1 MTSLRKLTSYF
12 SLCTVP
18 VSIVQ
23 AISFEKFNLEDI
35 PIESLKTALDL
46 NGLSPEP
53 SPLISGSL
61 TRELAPN
68 QDYSSFDL
76 VGPELDT
83 NVEVD
88 FEYNNDNIQRPR
100 SSKSGSV
107 AFRAMLQSAFMG
119 INIDNYGC
127 WCIFGDK
134 RDKARGPTMN
144 NVDRLCKSLQRGYD
158 CVIIDENNENQSNSD
173 QCVPWDV
180 DYNFDFSLIGDIP
193 TMCKNSNPRSSCK
206 TRSCMVEMKFMLSY
220 LSEVF
225 KGTINTDDQFS
236 HNNGF
241 DFNNEC
247 KRPSPDVNPE
257 KACCGDYPERY
268 SYRTVG
274 GVRACCNNRTY
285 NTQLF
290 TCCQDG
296 SISMSLCG

>member
-1 MTSLRKLTSYF
+1 MTSPRKLTSYF

-61 TRELAPN
+61 TRELTPN

-76 VGPELDT
+76 VGPELE
-83 NVEVD
+83 NEEMD
-88 FEYNNDNIQRPR
+88 FEYNEIQRPR

-158 CVIIDENNENQSNSD
+158 CVIIDEINENPSSNNNN
-173 QCVPWDV
+173 Q
-180 DYNFDFSLIGDIP
+180 
-193 TMCKNSNPRSSCK
+193 
-206 TRSCMVEMKFMLSY
+206 
-220 LSEVF
+220 
-225 KGTINTDDQFS
+225 KGK
-236 HNNGF
+236 NNGNG
-241 DFNNEC
+241 NN
-247 KRPSPDVNPE
+247 SGG
-257 KACCGDYPERY
+257 A
-268 SYRTVG
+268 VG
-274 GVRACCNNRTY
+274 T
-285 NTQLF
+285 
-290 TCCQDG
+290 
-296 SISMSLCG
+296 S